1 MPLEKVSSV
10 SAYDRNTQLLSL
22 KLIKSPKGWL
32 HYFLAMYLN
41 KNTVIVTICV
51 AVIHFP
57 GLFLEME
64 QNFME
69 QKVNTAPS
77 MKIPIKGFFSK
88 WDHIY
93 SFLRIWSHSQKKILM
108 ENFIFLCSDR

>member
-1 MPLEKVSSV
+1 
-10 SAYDRNTQLLSL
+10 
-22 KLIKSPKGWL
+22 
-32 HYFLAMYLN
+32 MYLH

-51 AVIHFP
+51 AIIRFP

-64 QNFME
+64 QSSME
-69 QKVNTAPS
+69 QKANTAQR
-77 MKIPIKGFFSK
+77 MKFPIKAFFSK